1 MDALTKFILRELA
14 YEGDLG
20 SDPSRLRDLIT
31 RYYFTQNSDLEQNVD
46 DKLCSFVWS
55 LLATQD
61 NVVIGLAPDEAAA
74 VYFPPQSSASRKGKE
89 REEDNSSV
97 SLEPLPPDEFN
108 STPLET
114 LVESYG
120 SGLRIA
126 VAPETCFECITGSH
140 IRPPK
145 LSGPVYAVLQLI
157 TRTRREGISVVDIG
171 KQSGYDPK
179 TCFYLVQTLVNLGHI
194 HKIKVGGAA
203 GNICIHKDFY
213 DDECEW
219 KTAEKEVA
227 CDSKKNNSL
236 RLASPAASDDENETT
251 GKEFSSTVQFDSIDN
266 RHISN
271 VAVVKSR
278 LQRLL
283 NNMPQGI
290 HVYRNLLFAIGFDAS
305 TKRERR
311 TFNHRI
317 HELIKARFIEKVWA
331 PSATTTRGRVLCV
344 RLVQDKADGTPM
356 EIAEP
361 EAGEAAEDPMETGS
375 LGGNEDDDHEESD
388 EELLARFEGLCATR
402 SLAHQIISAVER
414 TGPAGVTIADISKEI
429 NDFDPRSITGL
440 IARFAGGVA
449 PTHLADRGLV
459 IMTETAGR
467 ERRQR
472 VYTRA
477 GYHSMHQREGF
488 QDDPADNSALMLA
501 HAGGWAVF
509 EEEEFITDE
518 AAREQ
523 WTADFARAVLV
534 ENGEKML
541 KARGKKKR
549 TNPLDANGK
558 PIIGRP
564 RKEWKTTVSKD
575 KDGNSDLPK
584 KRGRPPKRKLEEV
597 DGEGGKD
604 DKPVAKKRGRP
615 PKAKA
620 APAEPECAIEAEQES
635 EVQVALDQTQ
645 NESSVGVAPA
655 GQVPVEGTIQAF
667 PVEQVGTQVDQ
678 SMASAETVQD
688 DVEQLEGLSVE
699 TSSRKRTRRS
709 RRHKSSIPSEPPAP
723 RPESLAK
730 RSSAR
735 LKSHAIDSSV
745 SSTPLTPAKRA
756 RVEPQEEVEVNH
768 ERSDPVDHEAPE
780 SPAPTLP
787 RLAGLTRIDQPEVS
801 QFIAQSSTNQTVAT
815 SIVSAGGHPDVVQV
829 EQSQMQTA
837 PRMGRPTNVSALRR
851 QTEFMQVIEN
861 LGGVVNISISKPFN
875 DEHQSLLEQLHAE
888 GKAVSTTPGTGMD
901 RRTFHTAIST
911 LESRGLLKTKV
922 VSTVTQAGATRRAT
936 IAYLPSAP
944 EHLVNECIQKF
955 QESSYSG
962 KGIPISNDFPSLEGA
977 AVRPAPRGTAQVVTN
992 SLLISARVPEL
1003 PQDPLT
1009 MARYEQ
1015 LSNSMTAAQYL
1026 GYIPGLLARARAL
1039 HLHLISE
1046 MTSENPPQNVVSA
1059 EDWVISKTYFSD
1071 SIPVSTYCSVIKLG
1085 FTGPGLRQILDSE
1098 EGPRIRVRE
1107 VAANIQMSLG
1117 LQSTAAK
1124 SRLFKVISLLFDLGC
1139 MMPVKPQTPA
1149 NSEGTVYVND
1159 APSGVEWGY
1168 LKLAKSIPIY
1178 RFADKDQNAPFCY
1191 NHVVHDL
1198 ASATSFWEQLRIA
1211 SDRSNYLEIPTGNEP
1226 QTNSN
1231 AKLTRLM
1238 MKNASWES
1246 GYVFSSPQIE
1256 YLEGL
1261 IDSKSG
1267 HTPLD
1272 DLQSTR
1278 FDNACFV
1285 TTAPVSVV
1293 SEYFTQRRA
1302 IIQEQIDRVRSEVL
1316 REAEERR
1323 RLEEESRKTL
1333 AAKAAKAKMDQDA
1346 RWETI
1351 VSKAL
1356 DGRAPSHP
1364 QLQKAL
1370 ATLKSNFM
1378 VSSRSASNKTWEAKV
1393 RDAVR
1398 DAIGAKQFVIPPRP
1412 PVQPFKPAQEPNNDV
1427 TELILR
1433 QGHPILQKEIAPK
1446 KAGRKSKKEIEAEA
1460 EAEVDRVQASSKKQ
1474 EGDSRR
1480 RRFPWNA
1487 DYDELARDAGAVI
1500 RVRCHG
1506 KRIDWSALEQVFPG
1520 VQRSCVR
1527 QRISSLESLP
1537 GASMYYQR
1545 LDIAWA
1551 SVYQQHRGSEALP
1564 DPNPDSAKDFDLP
1577 AYIAFLRQ
1585 HIDKAAIRAGGEAT
1599 QVDTQEDSFALE
1611 SIDQLYANYI
1621 VNEKLSGQIQKQ
1633 PTTWDFFFDVA
1644 SEEPRE
1650 REFLQYPFVLYEHDP
1665 STYASS
1671 DVFVAQASMKMVM
1684 STPDSY
1690 YDSTHAAALLSP
1702 FGEAT
1707 IAAAVDGLKDSLDL
1721 KRIRLDKK
1729 EPGRKYRYSDMEITR
1744 LKGEFPSSIYPDAAA
1759 VRDNLE
1765 CLQAKEWMNIDLT
1778 DEDGEVAAYLQ
1789 LVSDN
1794 LVDIS
1799 ISTEVPRTG
1808 RRNIGWQ
1815 SKKVDDENLE
1825 TQISI
1830 RLKAKRMSTAP
1841 VQNAESSSQP
1851 GDAEQFLDPNITV
1864 SSHQTQTDD
1873 MGDDELPS
1881 EGLLMGAIDSAGS
1894 EGLSIKQIM
1903 DIPDVNPLPT
1913 LVVLTKANPP
1923 HAYALG
1929 YDQARI
1935 VSAQYLSDWAV
1946 EIASG
1951 NEEPT
1956 QTESKFIFPR
1966 RWLDIYG
1973 NMLEDIWTMSV
1984 RVVTG
1989 AFMYRPR
1996 MNELALRARFQG
2008 LFDRQELNDILTQ
2021 LFLSGKLKRTSKSSF
2036 PIGMSTVEEEKATY
2050 WSLSNSTNW
2059 F

>member
-20 SDPSRLRDLIT
+20 SDLSRLRDLIT
-31 RYYFTQNSDLEQNVD
+31 RHYATQNPDLEQNVD

-89 REEDNSSV
+89 KHEDNSSV

-114 LVESYG
+114 LVDSYG
-120 SGLRIA
+120 SSLRIA
-126 VAPETCFECITGSH
+126 VTPETCFECITGSH

-157 TRTRREGISVVDIG
+157 TRTRREGISVIDIG

-203 GNICIHKDFY
+203 GNVCIHKDFY

-219 KTAEKEVA
+219 TKAEKEVA
-227 CDSKKNNSL
+227 CDSKNNNSL
-236 RLASPAASDDENETT
+236 RLASPAASDDGNETA
-251 GKEFSSTVQFDSIDN
+251 GKEFSGTVQFDSIDN

-271 VAVVKSR
+271 VGVVKSR

-283 NNMPQGI
+283 NTMPQGI

-305 TKRERR
+305 TKQERR

-317 HELIKARFIEKVWA
+317 HELIKAGFIEKVWA
-331 PSATTTRGRVLCV
+331 PSATAKAGRVLCV
-344 RLVQDKADGTPM
+344 RLVRDNEDGTPM

-361 EAGEAAEDPMETGS
+361 GAGEAAEDPTETGS
-375 LGGNEDDDHEESD
+375 LGENEEEDYEESD

-501 HAGGWAVF
+501 NAGGWAVF
-509 EEEEFITDE
+509 EEEEFTTDE

-523 WTADFARAVLV
+523 WTTDFARAVLA
-534 ENGEKML
+534 ESGEKML

-564 RKEWKTTVSKD
+564 RKEWKANGSKA

-615 PKAKA
+615 PKVKA
-620 APAEPECAIEAEQES
+620 APVEPEPEAEQET
-635 EVQVALDQTQ
+635 EVRVASDEPQ
-645 NESSVGVAPA
+645 NKSSVGH
-655 GQVPVEGTIQAF
+655 VPVGRVPAEEIQTF
-667 PVEQVGTQVDQ
+667 PVEQVATQVDQ

-688 DVEQLEGLSVE
+688 DAVQLEVE

-709 RRHKSSIPSEPPAP
+709 RRYKSSTPSEPPTPQPASP
-723 RPESLAK
+723 AK

-735 LKSHAIDSSV
+735 LKGRTIDSSI
-745 SSTPLTPAKRA
+745 SSAPLPPAKRA
-756 RVEPQEEVEVNH
+756 RVEPPEEAVNH
-768 ERSDPVDHEAPE
+768 DRSNAVDNQAPE
-780 SPAPTLP
+780 SPTGPTLP
-787 RLAGLTRIDQPEVS
+787 FLAGLTRIDQPEVS
-801 QFIAQSSTNQTVAT
+801 QPIAQSSANQTVAT

-829 EQSQMQTA
+829 ESSQMQTA

-901 RRTFHTAIST
+901 RRTFNTAIST

-922 VSTVTQAGATRRAT
+922 VSTMTQAGTTRRAT
-936 IAYLPSAP
+936 VAYLPNAP
-944 EHLVNECIQKF
+944 DHLVNECIQKF
-955 QESSYSG
+955 QASSYSG
-962 KGIPISNDFPSLEGA
+962 KGIPILNDFPSLEGT
-977 AVRPAPRGTAQVVTN
+977 AVHPGPRGMTQVVTN
-992 SLLISARVPEL
+992 NLPASARAPEL
-1003 PQDPLT
+1003 PQDPLAI
-1009 MARYEQ
+1009 ARYEQ

-1039 HLHLISE
+1039 HLQLISE
-1046 MTSENPPQNVVSA
+1046 VTSENPSQNVVSV
-1059 EDWVISKTYFSD
+1059 EDWIISKTYLSD
-1071 SIPVSTYCSVIKLG
+1071 SLPVSTYCSVVKLG

-1107 VAANIQMSLG
+1107 VPANIQMSLG
-1117 LQSTAAK
+1117 LQSAAAK
-1124 SRLFKVISLLFDLGC
+1124 TRLFKTLSLLVDLGC

-1149 NSEGTVYVND
+1149 NSGGTVYVND
-1159 APSGVEWGY
+1159 APSAVEWNY

-1178 RFADKDQNAPFCY
+1178 RFADKDRNAPFCY
-1191 NHVVHDL
+1191 NHVLHDL

-1226 QTNSN
+1226 QTNSD

-1238 MKNASWES
+1238 KRNASWES
-1246 GYVFSSPQIE
+1246 GYIFSSPQIE

-1272 DLQSTR
+1272 DLQSMR

-1285 TTAPVSVV
+1285 TTASASVV

-1302 IIQEQIDRVRSEVL
+1302 AIQEQIDRVRSEVQ
-1316 REAEERR
+1316 READERR
-1323 RLEEESRKTL
+1323 RLEEESRKAL
-1333 AAKAAKAKMDQDA
+1333 AAKAAKAKMDQET
-1346 RWETI
+1346 RWEAI

-1433 QGHPILQKEIAPK
+1433 QGHPVLQKDIAPK
-1446 KAGRKSKKEIEAEA
+1446 KTGRKSKKEVEVEA
-1460 EAEVDRVQASSKKQ
+1460 EAEVDEAQANSEKQ
-1474 EGDSRR
+1474 GGDSRR

-1564 DPNPDSAKDFDLP
+1564 DPNPDSLKDFDLP

-1585 HIDKAAIRAGGEAT
+1585 HIDKVAIRAGGEAT
-1599 QVDTQEDSFALE
+1599 QADTQENSFALE

-1633 PTTWDFFFDVA
+1633 PTTWDFCFDVA
-1644 SEEPRE
+1644 GEEPRE
-1650 REFLQYPFVLYEHDP
+1650 REFLQHPFVLHEHVP
-1665 STYASS
+1665 GTYSSS

-1690 YDSTHAAALLSP
+1690 YDSNHAAALLNH
-1702 FGEAT
+1702 FAEAT
-1707 IAAAVDGLKDSLDL
+1707 ITAAVDGLKDSLDL
-1721 KRIRLDKK
+1721 KRVRLDKK

-1744 LKGEFPSSIYPDAAA
+1744 LKGEFPNSMYPDATA
-1759 VRDNLE
+1759 VRDSLE
-1765 CLQAKEWMNIDLT
+1765 CLQVEEWMNIDLT

-1789 LVSDN
+1789 LMSSN
-1794 LVDIS
+1794 LVDID

-1830 RLKAKRMSTAP
+1830 RLKTKGMLTTP
-1841 VQNAESSSQP
+1841 FQNAELTSQP
-1851 GDAEQFLDPNITV
+1851 GDVEQILDPNIAV
-1864 SSHQTQTDD
+1864 SSHQTDEMD
-1873 MGDDELPS
+1873 DDELPS
-1881 EGLLMGAIDSAGS
+1881 EGLLMDAIDNAGR
-1894 EGLSIKQIM
+1894 EGLSMKQIM
-1903 DIPDVNPLPT
+1903 DIPNVNLLPT
-1913 LVVLTKANPP
+1913 LAALTKANPP
-1923 HAYALG
+1923 QAYALG

-1946 EIASG
+1946 EAASG
-1951 NEEPT
+1951 NEEAT

-1973 NMLEDIWTMSV
+1973 NMLEDIWTMSI
-1984 RVVTG
+1984 RAVTG
-1989 AFMYRPR
+1989 AFMYRPC

-2021 LFLSGKLKRTSKSSF
+2021 LLLSGKLKRTAKSPF
-2036 PIGMSTVEEEKATY
+2036 PIGMSTVEEEMATY